1 MPLLFPIET
10 GNRETISKLF
20 IACKFAEKGYVSYI
34 GTKIHI
40 FNIIKYLKQ
49 PVYFDKGYHQ
59 GVSERI
65 HNKIKEQNGII
76 VSLDEEIGVDLN
88 DFSTLSKRFPEK
100 AIKIFDLIF
109 LWGTKQ
115 DKYLRERRNNYN
127 PKKVFVTGHPRFELL
142 RDKYQSLYS
151 SMVEDIKSKYG
162 KYILINTNFGFGNNL
177 LGDDFVIKNYLDRV
191 PNIKEHIQY
200 EKCQLNHFIEL
211 IKDLQNFFKMNI
223 VIRPHPEEDNYT
235 YIEKLNKYNNVFI
248 KYEKSAIPWI
258 LGCEVMIHHS
268 CTTALEAV
276 MLEKTPISYIKDVDE
291 KLIPWI
297 PLKISLKFSKSLE
310 IIELIEKGKY
320 KNVNSTKNNRQ
331 ILSDYFS
338 FFNNTTD
345 QIIEECDKL
354 FKTKD
359 YQNHQQLRGLL
370 YYSIKSKS
378 KVIIKRL
385 LKYLY
390 KSNDNKLG
398 SQKRKGFDI
407 NTINNLLYELKKNK
421 FIDRDIKINA
431 INELLFKVYK

>member
-177 LGDDFVIKNYLDRV
+177 L
-191 PNIKEHIQY
+191 
-200 EKCQLNHFIEL
+200 
-211 IKDLQNFFKMNI
+211 
-223 VIRPHPEEDNYT
+223 
-235 YIEKLNKYNNVFI
+235 
-248 KYEKSAIPWI
+248 
-258 LGCEVMIHHS
+258 
-268 CTTALEAV
+268 
-276 MLEKTPISYIKDVDE
+276 
-291 KLIPWI
+291 
-297 PLKISLKFSKSLE
+297 
-310 IIELIEKGKY
+310 
-320 KNVNSTKNNRQ
+320 
-331 ILSDYFS
+331 
-338 FFNNTTD
+338 
-345 QIIEECDKL
+345 
-354 FKTKD
+354 
-359 YQNHQQLRGLL
+359 
-370 YYSIKSKS
+370 
-378 KVIIKRL
+378 
-385 LKYLY
+385 
-390 KSNDNKLG
+390 
-398 SQKRKGFDI
+398 
-407 NTINNLLYELKKNK
+407 
-421 FIDRDIKINA
+421 
-431 INELLFKVYK
+431 